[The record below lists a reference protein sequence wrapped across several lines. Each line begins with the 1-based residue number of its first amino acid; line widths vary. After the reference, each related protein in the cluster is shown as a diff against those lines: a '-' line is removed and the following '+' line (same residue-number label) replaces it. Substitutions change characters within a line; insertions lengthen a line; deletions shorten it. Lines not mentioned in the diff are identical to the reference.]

1 MLLLLKTCQRLC
13 FVLRMNL
20 KFSLCDALPAQPSK
34 RFSVHHPPHTLQ
46 TTQPCPLN
54 ASRALC
60 LECFLQALPVA
71 GAFLVLQASAYMS
84 TPQQDLLYSIPP
96 PPIITAP
103 CLFPARHPPSTSNL
117 HLFHLP
123 VYSLVYC
130 LSSSTSANYME
141 VLSVCSSLDPQA
153 PSPGSSKNKCLFSEQ
168 MPETMRRHF
177 TCIISKA
184 ETIVPIQQTEEI
196 VFLLLR

>member
-1 MLLLLKTCQRLC
+1 MLSQLRPPDASQSTILLTHSRPPDPAPLMHRVPSAWSAFSKLFPWLVPFLSFGPQLTCQ
-13 FVLRMNL
+13 
-20 KFSLCDALPAQPSK
+20 LPSEISSTASP
-34 RFSVHHPPHTLQ
+34 HHPSSRHPAY
-46 TTQPCPLN
+46 CP
-54 ASRALC
+54 
-60 LECFLQALPVA
+60 P
-71 GAFLVLQASAYMS
+71 
-84 TPQQDLLYSIPP
+84 
-96 PPIITAP
+96 AP
-103 CLFPARHPPSTSNL
+103 PPSTSNL

-168 MPETMRRHF
+168 ISETMRRHF
-177 TCIISKA
+177 TCIINKA
-184 ETIVPIQQTEEI
+184 ETIIPIQQTKEI

>member
-1 MLLLLKTCQRLC
+1 MLSQLSPPNASQSTTLLTHSRPPNPAPLMHRVPSAWSAFSKLFLWLVPFLSFKPQLTCQL
-13 FVLRMNL
+13 
-20 KFSLCDALPAQPSK
+20 PSK
-34 RFSVHHPPHTLQ
+34 ISSTASPP
-46 TTQPCPLN
+46 
-54 ASRALC
+54 A
-60 LECFLQALPVA
+60 
-71 GAFLVLQASAYMS
+71 
-84 TPQQDLLYSIPP
+84 
-96 PPIITAP
+96 PIITAP